1 MLTSA
6 NYGGHEDV
14 VHDSLGEGEA
24 HVAVVDCDGRP
35 RAPVHLAEG
44 HLGVLVKPGRE
55 KILNS

>member
-1 MLTSA
+1 M
-6 NYGGHEDV
+6 
-14 VHDSLGEGEA
+14 HDSLGEGEA